1 MIIRSRKLLIII
13 LGLLLTLTIIE
24 IIYYYSL
31 NFNFQAIFRNLA
43 GINEQNNKSNF
54 PAPAFP
60 SPAVSI
66 NGLDSVLLMNL
77 LDSSLKINPD
87 VLKQFVVSV
96 TLEGEIQEIMIS
108 DKPPF
113 TFILRG
119 EDGGLH
125 PMKFPEDTEKQ
136 KSQYTF
142 TDLSENKLELTELQ
156 LGDRIKITVSMDIS
170 QSKSGQALYA
180 WQITRL

>member
-1 MIIRSRKLLIII
+1 MYQSFYTIRRKMIIRSRKLLIII

-43 GINEQNNKSNF
+43 GITEQNNKSNF

-108 DKPPF
+108 DKP
-113 TFILRG
+113 
-119 EDGGLH
+119 
-125 PMKFPEDTEKQ
+125 
-136 KSQYTF
+136 
-142 TDLSENKLELTELQ
+142 
-156 LGDRIKITVSMDIS
+156 
-170 QSKSGQALYA
+170 
-180 WQITRL
+180 